1 MSRKKTPLRKHILSA
16 CPFFLAVLLTGCGSA
31 VSWEQTTDIEAL
43 ARTWPKYQ
51 APRYIDPATPLAEV
65 TGTSESSNANAS
77 ANGVAS
83 SAGALPP
90 LSTQLDNAFGK
101 RSVRPPVKSRDD
113 WDVSEIV
120 ADSLGR
126 IGSAAVPPVIEQLND
141 ANPEARIQAARIL
154 AKIGPDAAGAVQDL
168 TVLLKDDNEN
178 VRKAAARALGQIGPA
193 AENSVEALLDMI
205 SK

>member
-1 MSRKKTPLRKHILSA
+1 M
-16 CPFFLAVLLTGCGSA
+16 
-31 VSWEQTTDIEAL
+31 
-43 ARTWPKYQ
+43 
-51 APRYIDPATPLAEV
+51 AT
-65 TGTSESSNANAS
+65 SS
-77 ANGVAS
+77 
-83 SAGALPP
+83 GALPP

-141 ANPEARIQAARIL
+141 ANPETRIQAARIL
-154 AKIGPDAAGAVQDL
+154 AKIGPDAAAAVQDL
-168 TVLLKDDNEN
+168 TALLKDDNEN